1 MNNKNQ
7 LLVVL
12 ALATT
17 SLQTIP
23 VYADA
28 ISPRIKNQG
37 NVYSKEPADTG
48 FYGTGVGGRAVEAMN
63 LRFEVERLLE
73 DGEIDQAVAKG
84 KKACQLD
91 PGDPTCHVLLA
102 RALTRKFYAT
112 EGPVDEKLL
121 KECLAEWK
129 LIWFHDSDQWE
140 QMEAKQ
146 EAKRMM
152 RIAKNLQKKKF
163 EEAKERLAAK
173 QDLEKQKQVASDA
186 TSDKNKATAAPPSAS
201 TGTTTAARPVPPN
214 KTANNPTR
222 SAETAADAKSEEA
235 ISIASKKKRFLLF

>member
-17 SLQTIP
+17 SVHAIP

-28 ISPRIKNQG
+28 ISPKIKDTG
-37 NVYSKEPADTG
+37 NVYSKEPANTG
-48 FYGTGVGGRAVEAMN
+48 YFGNGVGGRGAEAMT
-63 LRFEVERLLE
+63 LRFEVERMLQ
-73 DGEIDQAVAKG
+73 DGELEPAIAKA

-91 PGDPTCHVLLA
+91 PSDPTCHVLLA
-102 RALTRKFYAT
+102 RALSRHFYSKD
-112 EGPVDEKLL
+112 GPVDEKLL

-146 EAKRMM
+146 EARRMM
-152 RIAKNLQKKKF
+152 KIAKNLLKKK
-163 EEAKERLAAK
+163 EVEAQERLAAK
-173 QDLEKQKQVASDA
+173 QDVAKHGQIADKGSELKPAPEKSGKGTQEKVSDA
-186 TSDKNKATAAPPSAS
+186 ESQ
-201 TGTTTAARPVPPN
+201 
-214 KTANNPTR
+214 
-222 SAETAADAKSEEA
+222 EA
-235 ISIASKKKRFLLF
+235 VSIASKKRRFLLF

>member
-17 SLQTIP
+17 SVHAIP

-28 ISPRIKNQG
+28 ISPRIKNNG
-37 NVYSKEPADTG
+37 NVYSKEPANTSY
-48 FYGTGVGGRAVEAMN
+48 YGTGVGGRAVEAMN

-73 DGEIDQAVAKG
+73 DGEIDLAVSKG

-102 RALTRKFYAT
+102 RALTRKFYGKD
-112 EGPVDEKLL
+112 GPVDEKLL

-146 EAKRMM
+146 EARRMM
-152 RIAKNLQKKKF
+152 KIAKNLQKKKD
-163 EEAKERLAAK
+163 EEKRTLCKEKGITLIEVPFWW
-173 QDLEKQKQVASDA
+173 DKQKSSLVA
-186 TSDKNKATAAPPSAS
+186 PMW
-201 TGTTTAARPVPPN
+201 V
-214 KTANNPTR
+214 
-222 SAETAADAKSEEA
+222 
-235 ISIASKKKRFLLF
+235 